1 MRETDVPALAKPL
14 STRVLPAGDAIAAGA
29 LLDRELRRV
38 RRVATM
44 LHDRRSVAEL
54 AAYERE
60 LEAQLARTRRGVDL
74 LDATLRTLG

>member
-1 MRETDVPALAKPL
+1 MPALA
-14 STRVLPAGDAIAAGA
+14 PAPAPAPTDALAVNA

-38 RRVATM
+38 RRVAAM

-60 LEAQLARTRRGVDL
+60 LEAQLALARHGADL
-74 LDATLRTLG
+74 LDAALRPLK

>member
-1 MRETDVPALAKPL
+1 MRETDVRALA
-14 STRVLPAGDAIAAGA
+14 PASSMIDSLAAGA

-44 LHDRRSVAEL
+44 LHDRRSIAEL

-60 LEAQLARTRRGVDL
+60 LEAQLARARRGVDL
-74 LDATLRTLG
+74 LDATLRKLG

>member
-1 MRETDVPALAKPL
+1 MRETDVPALAPASSMIDPL
-14 STRVLPAGDAIAAGA
+14 AAGA

-44 LHDRRSVAEL
+44 LHDRRSITEL

-60 LEAQLARTRRGVDL
+60 LEAQLARARRGVDL
-74 LDATLRTLG
+74 LDATLRKLG

>member
-1 MRETDVPALAKPL
+1 MRDPDVPATATPSAAIDALA
-14 STRVLPAGDAIAAGA
+14 ANA

-44 LHDRRSVAEL
+44 LHDRRSVCEL

-60 LEAQLARTRRGVDL
+60 LEAQLARTSRAADL
-74 LDATLRTLG
+74 LDTTLRRLG

>member
-1 MRETDVPALAKPL
+1 MRGTDVRALAL
-14 STRVLPAGDAIAAGA
+14 SPSTSDAVAASA

-44 LHDRRSVAEL
+44 LHDRRSVREL

-60 LEAQLARTRRGVDL
+60 LEAKLARAKRGVEL
-74 LDATLRTLG
+74 LDATLRGWG